1 MRMDSEDCCADAI
14 MQGSMSATVD
24 TKDQTIIEPVCEAPE
39 DLSEVMD
46 FSAYDLKT
54 TIRLIVLSG
63 ESRSIQVSKGSRTG
77 HIYINCGE
85 IFHVVTDTCKGDEAF
100 FDLLS
105 WKNETHTDAQYGDA
119 PEPNI
124 RIPTSVFLNVLKNK

>member
-1 MRMDSEDCCADAI
+1 MRLPFVEDAAPD
-14 MQGSMSATVD
+14 MTTNNPMSATV
-24 TKDQTIIEPVCEAPE
+24 EPQKKTHSKPLCEAPE

-63 ESRSIQVSKGSRTG
+63 ESRSIRVNKGSHIG
-77 HIYINCGE
+77 YIYINSGE
-85 IFHVVTDTCKGDEAF
+85 IFHVATDTGKGDEAF

-105 WKNETHTDAQYGDA
+105 WNNTTHTDTRYGVS

-124 RIPTSVFLNVLKNK
+124 RIPTSVFLDVLKK